1 MAAATA
7 SSVARRST
15 LAALVRHWIRP
26 SSFKISRNKRGR
38 LRKTVVLVVLRGLQ
52 LQVGTV
58 YLTQGLGRDSS
69 LKVDL
74 GPWDLM
80 A

>member
-1 MAAATA
+1 MASARNAELT
-7 SSVARRST
+7 SS
-15 LAALVRHWIRP
+15 LAALVRHWIRH